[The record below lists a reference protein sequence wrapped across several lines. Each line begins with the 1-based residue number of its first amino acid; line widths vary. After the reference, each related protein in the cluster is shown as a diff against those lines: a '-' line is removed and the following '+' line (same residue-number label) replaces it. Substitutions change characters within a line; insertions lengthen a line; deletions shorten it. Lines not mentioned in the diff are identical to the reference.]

1 MRAYFEFDTS
11 VIYVVCE
18 KYRNFVRLIICH
30 ALKKYHLFFTKF
42 LGTLKIKQ

>member
-1 MRAYFEFDTS
+1 MSNACVHIFEFDTS

-30 ALKKYHLFFTKF
+30 ALK
-42 LGTLKIKQ
+42 